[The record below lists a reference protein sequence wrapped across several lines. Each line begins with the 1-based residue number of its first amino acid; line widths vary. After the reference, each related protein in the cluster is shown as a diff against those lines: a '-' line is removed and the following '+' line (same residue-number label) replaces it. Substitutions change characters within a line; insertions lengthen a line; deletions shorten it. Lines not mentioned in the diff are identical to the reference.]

1 MEKHWIG
8 EVNEIYERYCFNK
21 RDKLLTESVNYFVAE
36 LKTLAKTC
44 NFCDCLCDS
53 IIRDRIVPGIK
64 DEQTTKNLLR
74 IQDLTMDWCTDVYCS
89 QEVTALH
96 MKSLSEP
103 VDNINQGICK

>member
-8 EVNEIYERYCFNK
+8 EVNEIYTRYCFNK